1 MTSIF
6 ITRDIDEAVWKSA
19 LPTSVTVHGQSLLH
33 IEPLAFDMPAADWVF
48 FYSKNG
54 VRHFFDRYAGQL
66 QPYRWAAM
74 GPATA
79 AKLAEY
85 VIEVDLIGDGTPAG
99 TAAALDLAV
108 SSADRICYVQAEQS
122 RTSVQSL
129 STHPHAHEVV
139 VYRNTPIT
147 DVPGAKFDILIFT
160 SPMNAETYIR
170 HRPVDNSTVIAI
182 GATTQKTLHELGVSR
197 VLTPES
203 PTEQS
208 IMTLLA
214 AILAS

>member
-139 VYRNTPIT
+139 VYR
-147 DVPGAKFDILIFT
+147 
-160 SPMNAETYIR
+160 
-170 HRPVDNSTVIAI
+170 TVIAI